1 MTRTAACPA
10 LRRRRQLRS
19 ASTPQT
25 ATADAPTTAV
35 PHVTAAAPPRA
46 ATAAISALH
55 TWQRPLVQRIS
66 ALPHLLAAVAT
77 LIGGTAYSGEQA
89 RQCFT
94 FRTHIVTPRA
104 TQCESRR
111 GTARCLASAGLSPG
125 LTVYHF
131 AGLLQAAS
139 PAKANPRPA
148 DHIAGRPSCRL
159 PTSAAC
165 TNTASRL
172 SLEIV
177 PSPTGPINYHIKM
190 SQLRFWPL
198 QGQTTYL
205 RFSVRAAG
213 LKLCPH
219 TPTSFLGPAGRC
231 MLQQAPPQRPT
242 APSVQLVYTWACLAY
257 ANSLSPSWAIT
268 PHWGIT
274 RKFNQKPLKTAQP
287 PHSHYQTDV

>member
-1 MTRTAACPA
+1 MLPPRGAARADTGTPTAAVLTTP
-10 LRRRRQLRS
+10 RRRS
-19 ASTPQT
+19 SNSS
-25 ATADAPTTAV
+25 
-35 PHVTAAAPPRA
+35 
-46 ATAAISALH
+46 SALH
-55 TWQRPLVQRIS
+55 KLWQRPLAQRIS
-66 ALPHLLAAVAT
+66 ALPHLLATVAALT
-77 LIGGTAYSGEQA
+77 GGTAYSGEQV
-89 RQCFT
+89 RQGFT
-94 FRTHIVTPRA
+94 FRAHTEAPRA
-104 TQCESRR
+104 TQCEPRR
-111 GTARCLASAGLSPG
+111 GTARCLAGAGLSPG
-125 LTVYHF
+125 LTVYYF

-177 PSPTGPINYHIKM
+177 PSPTGPINYHIKV

-205 RFSVRAAG
+205 RFSVGAAG